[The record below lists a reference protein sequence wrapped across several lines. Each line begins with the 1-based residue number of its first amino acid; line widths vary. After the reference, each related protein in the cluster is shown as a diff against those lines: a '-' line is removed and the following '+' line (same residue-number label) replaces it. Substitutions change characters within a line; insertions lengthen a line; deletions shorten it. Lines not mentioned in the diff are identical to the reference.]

1 MCASLPALLMR
12 VPILSVYRKHG
23 QVAGFACLCGRE
35 IDLLFVEPSHM
46 RKGIGTALMRWALA
60 QGADTL
66 TVNEENAGARRFYE
80 RFGFRVIG
88 RSEYDSLG
96 GAHPILWMKQ

>member
-1 MCASLPALLMR
+1 MCATLPALLMR
-12 VPILSVYRKHG
+12 VPVLSVYRKGG
-23 QVAGFACLCGRE
+23 QAVGFACLCGRE
-35 IDLLFVEPSHM
+35 LDLLFVDPLHM
-46 RKGIGTALMRWALA
+46 GKGVGTALMHWALA

-66 TVNEENAGARRFYE
+66 TVNEENVRARRFYE
-80 RFGFRVIG
+80 RFGFRVTG